1 LNVLQEKTQKE
12 KRTYLHKLESLYKE
26 KTAIREKALK
36 EAKRIMDGANKKVEK
51 AVQQIIEEK
60 KNSKKNVQ
68 AIRSEL
74 EDHKNE
80 VSSELLKIE
89 EQKSVEVAMQ
99 ASKKPPKVGDFV
111 RFLDGS
117 THGELIELKGKQAVV
132 QTNGLRLKT
141 TYKNLVRVQAPKAK
155 KASSSKTPKN
165 LHNID
170 SLRTPLPI
178 RLDLRGK
185 RAEQALNELQEYIDK
200 ALFRGLS
207 TIELVHGKGDGIL
220 KEVVHGYLN
229 ERNDVFRFELANEDV
244 GGAGCTIVQ
253 LK

>member
-1 LNVLQEKTQKE
+1 
-12 KRTYLHKLESLYKE
+12 
-26 KTAIREKALK
+26 
-36 EAKRIMDGANKKVEK
+36 M
-51 AVQQIIEEK
+51 
-60 KNSKKNVQ
+60 
-68 AIRSEL
+68 
-74 EDHKNE
+74 
-80 VSSELLKIE
+80 
-89 EQKSVEVAMQ
+89 
-99 ASKKPPKVGDFV
+99 
-111 RFLDGS
+111 
-117 THGELIELKGKQAVV
+117 
-132 QTNGLRLKT
+132 
-141 TYKNLVRVQAPKAK
+141 RVQAPKTK
-155 KASSSKTPKN
+155 KVRSSNSPKN

-185 RAEQALNELQEYIDK
+185 RAEQALNELQEYLDK

-229 ERNDVFRFELANEDV
+229 ERNDVLRFELANEDV

>member
-1 LNVLQEKTQKE
+1 MK
-12 KRTYLHKLESLYKE
+12 
-26 KTAIREKALK
+26 
-36 EAKRIMDGANKKVEK
+36 
-51 AVQQIIEEK
+51 
-60 KNSKKNVQ
+60 
-68 AIRSEL
+68 
-74 EDHKNE
+74 
-80 VSSELLKIE
+80 
-89 EQKSVEVAMQ
+89 
-99 ASKKPPKVGDFV
+99 GDFV

-155 KASSSKTPKN
+155 KASSSKTLKN
-165 LHNID
+165 LHNIH

-185 RAEQALNELQEYIDK
+185 RAEQALNELQEYLDK
-200 ALFRGLS
+200 ALFRGLI

-220 KEVVHGYLN
+220 KEMVHGYLN

-244 GGAGCTIVQ
+244 GGSGCTIVQ